1 MIIKPLKKFGQNFL
15 IDQNIVHKLIEQLD
29 LCYDDFVIEI
39 GPGQGAITKV
49 LCNRVNNLVAIEI
62 DSRVI
67 DYLNSKFNNLKL
79 INADIRNIKFSNFIT
94 DSSRKIKIIGNIPFN
109 LTGDILFKLIEEK
122 QNISDASLIIPF
134 DIAKRIIAKPN
145 SKEYG
150 ILTVIFNYFSN
161 VSLIRKVSKNVFLPK
176 PNIDAAILHINFFK
190 EENPNIDKK
199 LFIQVVKAAF
209 GNRRKTLLNSL
220 RNSIFKNCNFNNFQ
234 TQLSKRAEDLNISD
248 FIKLTEEIQFYHD
261 T

>member
-15 IDQNIVHKLIEQLD
+15 IDQNIIHKLIDQLNLSCDD
-29 LCYDDFVIEI
+29 LVIEI
-39 GPGQGAITKV
+39 GPGKGSITNV
-49 LCNRVNNLVAIEI
+49 LCNKINRLIAIEI

-67 DYLNSKFNNLKL
+67 DYLKSSFINLNL
-79 INADIRNIKFSNFIT
+79 INDDIMKIKFANFIT
-94 DSSRKIKIIGNIPFN
+94 DSNQKIKILGNIPFN

-134 DIAKRIIAKPN
+134 DIAKRIVAN
-145 SKEYG
+145 CNTKEYG

-161 VSLIRKVSKNVFLPK
+161 VHLVSKVSKNVFSPR
-176 PNIDAAILHINFFK
+176 PNIDAAILHINFIK
-190 EENPNIDKK
+190 EENPNIDKE
-199 LFIQVVKAAF
+199 LFIKVVKAAF

-220 RNSIFKNCNFNNFQ
+220 RNSIFKNCNFTNFQ
-234 TQLSKRAEDLNISD
+234 TQLSKRAEDLNVSD